1 MLLITR
7 PIVGRVILGSG
18 YNQKI
23 IDIIIWEEK
32 MAQAF
37 MYLGIMI
44 AVILLWFLLVKRPI
58 YEAIFLSFII
68 IVTIGGK
75 WANFFS
81 YVYTGLKTSLLYSMV
96 VFVAMSIILTKT
108 GIINGAVEIILAL
121 LGRITGGAGYVS
133 VIASSFMGALS
144 GSGPGNVMAT
154 GTITIPAMKKS
165 GFPPELAANIESN
178 SSCLGNMI
186 PPSATIVAAL
196 GVLNG
201 LYPDNT
207 YSTGQFWMAC
217 WGCSVWFILHRLI
230 MVFVFCKKYKVKPVP
245 KEDIPPIGKVLKEG
259 WRGLLLPIIIFVPF
273 LLDYLFKDNLF
284 TERLGATGAKY
295 MSSSLLYFIAGLTV
309 IYAIIVVKDK
319 KTVSI
324 KAMIDDFGNGI
335 KSIVPT
341 IAICFVGYMFG
352 ALFNDLDIASQIE
365 GGIGTMN
372 LSRIALCLIIPLLT
386 CIMGIAIVGSSMV
399 VVFGGIFISLFTAV
413 GVDPLLVAAML
424 PCICAV
430 MSNVVPPIA
439 PAFLAG
445 VSLSGGEFSKA
456 VKNQI
461 WWIVTQYIL
470 EIIVLMGW
478 LPIFG
483 L

>member
-1 MLLITR
+1 MF
-7 PIVGRVILGSG
+7 
-18 YNQKI
+18 
-23 IDIIIWEEK
+23 

-37 MYLGIMI
+37 LYLGIMI

-58 YEAIFLSFII
+58 YEAIFLSFLIV
-68 IVTIGGK
+68 VTIGGK
-75 WANFFS
+75 WGNIFK
-81 YVYTGLKTSLLYSMV
+81 YITTGLKTSLLYSMV

-108 GIINGAVEIILAL
+108 GIINGAIEIILAL
-121 LGRITGGAGYVS
+121 LGRFTGGAGYVS

-165 GFPPELAANIESN
+165 GFPTELAANIESN

-196 GVLNG
+196 GVYNG
-201 LYPDNT
+201 LFPDNNL
-207 YSTGQFWMAC
+207 STGQFWIAC

-230 MVFVFCKKYKVKPVP
+230 MVFVFCKKYKVKPIP
-245 KEDIPPIGKVLKEG
+245 KEEIPPVRKVLKEG
-259 WRGLLLPIIIFVPF
+259 WRGLLLPVVIFVPF
-273 LLDYLFKDNLF
+273 LLDYLFKDSFF

-309 IYAIIVVKDK
+309 IYTIIVIKDK
-319 KTVSI
+319 ASVKPS
-324 KAMIDDFGNGI
+324 AMIRDFGENI

-352 ALFNDLDIASQIE
+352 ALFNDLEMASAIE
-365 GGIGTMN
+365 SGISTMS
-372 LSRIALCLIIPLLT
+372 LSKIVLCLVIPLLT

-399 VVFGGIFISLFTAV
+399 VVFGGIFISLFSAV
-413 GVDPLLVAAML
+413 GVNPLLVAAML

-445 VSLSGGEFSKA
+445 ISLAGGDFAKA

-461 WWIVTQYIL
+461 WWIVTQYAL
-470 EIIVLMGW
+470 EIVVLMGW
-478 LPIFG
+478 LPVFG
-483 L
+483 LK